1 MTHLREETARE
12 EGSKLVVQ
20 GYDAHGH
27 RVTEVY
33 NKGELVSRRVEGAPP
48 HEDEHSRSLRQ
59 KLAR

>member
-1 MTHLREETARE
+1 MTHLRDEVAKE
-12 EGSKLVVQ
+12 EGGKVVVQ
-20 GYDAHGH
+20 GFDQHGH
-27 RVTEVY
+27 KVTEVY